1 MNHQSGYYENNLIS
15 FEFKT
20 NVKIRIPPP
29 FFFLNCTFLVL
40 KPHSY
45 PQDFLKYMNI
55 MFRIT

>member
-20 NVKIRIPPP
+20 NVKIRNPPP
-29 FFFLNCTFLVL
+29 LSFFLNCTFIVL

-45 PQDFLKYMNI
+45 PQDF
-55 MFRIT
+55 F